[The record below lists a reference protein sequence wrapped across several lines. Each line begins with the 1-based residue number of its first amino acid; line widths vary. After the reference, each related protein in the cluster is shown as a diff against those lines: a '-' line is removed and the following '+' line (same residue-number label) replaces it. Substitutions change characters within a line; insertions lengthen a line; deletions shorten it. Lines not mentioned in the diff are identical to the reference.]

1 MLSDENLNE
10 IFGQLNIFSHF
21 SEILIE
27 FSSIPWLYLF
37 FFEVLFLFFSLTI
50 LEIFLIFL
58 KCLIIQCC
66 LFMYKDEV

>member
-37 FFEVLFLFFSLTI
+37 FFCGSVSFLFSYYTRNISNISQMSDNPMLSI
-50 LEIFLIFL
+50 H
-58 KCLIIQCC
+58 
-66 LFMYKDEV
+66 V

>member
-10 IFGQLNIFSHF
+10 LFGQLNIFSHF

-37 FFEVLFLFFSLTI
+37 FSEVLFIFFSPTI

-58 KCLIIQCC
+58 KCLKIQCC
-66 LFMYKDEV
+66 LFTYKDEV